1 MAVIAVETFT
11 GMRPAVAAHLLEAS
25 EAQSAFNVD
34 TSNGELQPVF
44 LARQE
49 TQYDFVARS
58 IWRHDARVS
67 GHGLFWRAYPDKRQ
81 FVESPVAGYR
91 HSRL

>member
-34 TSNGELQPVF
+34 TSTGELQPVF

-49 TQYDFVARS
+49 SRS
-58 IWRHDARVS
+58 
-67 GHGLFWRAYPDKRQ
+67 
-81 FVESPVAGYR
+81 
-91 HSRL
+91 

>member
-34 TSNGELQPVF
+34 TSTGELQPVF

-49 TQYDFVARS
+49 TQYDS
-58 IWRHDARVS
+58 
-67 GHGLFWRAYPDKRQ
+67 LFGCPLAPITRFFAIFTKYD
-81 FVESPVAGYR
+81 
-91 HSRL
+91 

>member
-34 TSNGELQPVF
+34 TSTGELQPVF

-67 GHGLFWRAYPDKRQ
+67 GHGLVWRA
-81 FVESPVAGYR
+81 
-91 HSRL
+91 